1 MLKVPMMLRIFSISL
16 EVILQI
22 FFLVEQKLPRLQ
34 AGNGK
39 MEVQLINGQ
48 DGEMDNQIARVVS
61 FVFEWIMMTME
72 STEI

>member
-1 MLKVPMMLRIFSISL
+1 MLRIFSISL

-22 FFLVEQKLPRLQ
+22 FFLVEQKLPPLQ

-39 MEVQLINGQ
+39 TEVQLINTMDGQ
-48 DGEMDNQIARVVS
+48 MDNQTARVVS
-61 FVFEWIMMTME
+61 FVLEWIMMTMG

>member
-1 MLKVPMMLRIFSISL
+1 MLRIFTISL